1 METVLFRQGAY
12 CMNRYFQGYL
22 KSSGVRFATS
32 AATTTFNKPGNGGLR
47 IGVPKEIFPEEKR
60 VSLTPTAVK
69 TLTDKGFSLIV
80 QAGAGASAQ
89 YLDTEYVKAGAKL
102 IESGAK
108 DLYAQS
114 DVVLKVRSP
123 LVDKEVNLLNPD
135 STLITMVYPAQNKE
149 LVNKL
154 AERKITL
161 LALDCIPRISRAQ
174 AFDVLSSMANIA
186 GYKAVVEAASHYN
199 KFFAGQITAAGRI
212 PPAKV
217 LVVGGG
223 VAGLSAVATARGL
236 GATVR
241 AFDTREAVREQVESL
256 GAEFLTIQF
265 KEAGEGG
272 GGYAKEMSKEFLDAE
287 MALFAKQAKEVD
299 IIITSAL
306 IPGKPAPKLI
316 TKSFIVEFH
325 GLKSFISYI
334 FYQLTPNARGTGAS
348 ILYHITGKSDLPPS
362 SRGASTAFFLLSTTH
377 HWSFLGAEPII

>member
-1 METVLFRQGAY
+1 METILFRNGAY
-12 CMNRYFQGYL
+12 CMNRCLQGYL
-22 KSSGVRFATS
+22 KTSGVRFATS
-32 AATTTFNKPGNGGLR
+32 STTPTFNKPGNEGLR
-47 IGVPKEIFPEEKR
+47 IGVPKEIYPEEKR
-60 VSLTPTAVK
+60 VSLTPSAVK
-69 TLTDKGFSLIV
+69 TLTDKGFSLVV

-102 IESGAK
+102 VETGAK

-123 LVDKEVNLLNPD
+123 LVDKEVNLLNPN

-149 LVNKL
+149 LVNML

-186 GYKAVVEAASHYN
+186 GYKAVVEAASHYS

-265 KEAGEGG
+265 KA
-272 GGYAKEMSKEFLDAE
+272 
-287 MALFAKQAKEVD
+287 
-299 IIITSAL
+299 
-306 IPGKPAPKLI
+306 
-316 TKSFIVEFH
+316 SFFM
-325 GLKSFISYI
+325 Y
-334 FYQLTPNARGTGAS
+334 
-348 ILYHITGKSDLPPS
+348 PS
-362 SRGASTAFFLLSTTH
+362 SPTSCSVIDLLRRSGNM
-377 HWSFLGAEPII
+377 F

>member
-1 METVLFRQGAY
+1 MEVLFVRFGAASA
-12 CMNRYFQGYL
+12 RKFLHPHL
-22 KSSGVRFATS
+22 KASFARFATS
-32 AATTTFNKPGNGGLR
+32 TPAGKFEPSKVLNL
-47 IGVPKEIFPEEKR
+47 GVPKEIFPEEQR
-60 VSLTPTAVK
+60 VSITPSAVK
-69 TLTDKGFSLIV
+69 ILTAKGFNVLV
-80 QAGAGASAQ
+80 EADAGASAQ
-89 YLDTEYVKAGAKL
+89 YLNSEYVKAGAKL

-108 DLYAQS
+108 DLYSQS

-123 LVDKEVNLLNPD
+123 LDKEVDLLNPN
-135 STLITMVYPAQNKE
+135 STLISLVYPAQNKD

-154 AERKITL
+154 ASRKVTV

-186 GYKAVVEAASHYN
+186 GYKGVVEAASHYSN
-199 KFFAGQITAAGRI
+199 FFAGQITAAGRI

-256 GAEFLTIQF
+256 GAEFLTIS
-265 KEAGEGG
+265 ESGEGG

-316 TKSFIVEFH
+316 TKTAFPVKGIGAIRQLLKEKGFVH
-325 GLKSFISYI
+325 LKSVLLWDTKRWSLFLMLYQTISV
-334 FYQLTPNARGTGAS
+334 LR
-348 ILYHITGKSDLPPS
+348 KSS
-362 SRGASTAFFLLSTTH
+362 
-377 HWSFLGAEPII
+377 

>member
-1 METVLFRQGAY
+1 
-12 CMNRYFQGYL
+12 MNRYFQGYL

-32 AATTTFNKPGNGGLR
+32 AATTTFSKPGNGGLR

-80 QAGAGASAQ
+80 QAGAGVSAQ

-199 KFFAGQITAAGRI
+199 KFFADLENWFSSNHLSVIQKVLLFHCLGQITAAGRI

-316 TKSFIVEFH
+316 TKVSTSYTSIHVYRRVS
-325 GLKSFISYI
+325 KSPFQS
-334 FYQLTPNARGTGAS
+334 AR
-348 ILYHITGKSDLPPS
+348 
-362 SRGASTAFFLLSTTH
+362 
-377 HWSFLGAEPII
+377 